1 MVAYAI
7 SRRNSQEM
15 LLSKSSLTPA
25 RVIAEII
32 QSYQQRVMNNVH
44 RSEYVEAIVVLALRE
59 SGWIRM
65 KPWNGWD
72 CEHES
77 GLRLE
82 VKQSAAAQT
91 WGGGENRRFPRFDIA
106 PRKGFWEA
114 DETWVPLS
122 EPGRLADIYVFA
134 WQGEEGEKADQ
145 CDPARWE
152 FYVIPERDLPAKQ
165 KTISLPA
172 LRRLT
177 VSCSVECLAEAVE
190 TSAAML

>member
-44 RSEYVEAIVVLALRE
+44 RSEYAEAIVVLALRE

-91 WGGGENRRFPRFDIA
+91 WGGGEKRRFPRFDIA

-114 DETWVPLS
+114 DENWVPLS

-145 CDPARWE
+145 RDPARWE

-172 LRRLT
+172 LRRLA
-177 VSCSVECLAEAVE
+177 VLCSVDGLAKAVE
-190 TSAAML
+190 MSAAGL